1 MVTGLLDT
9 AVVVDLLRSYP
20 PSQEWLAQQSRLGI
34 VPIVWLEII
43 QGAEDLRA
51 QKRAVELLRHFER
64 VNVEPV
70 DFDWAIRQALRY
82 RLSHS
87 VDVMDCVIA
96 AVASRLEL
104 PLYTRNLKHF
114 VPVLGSLV
122 RKPY

>member
-1 MVTGLLDT
+1 VVTGLLDT
-9 AVVVDLLRSYP
+9 AVLVDLLRSYE
-20 PSQEWLAQQSRLGI
+20 PSRDWLAGQPRLGI

-43 QGAEDLRA
+43 QGAENLRA

-64 VNVEPV
+64 VDLEPA
-70 DFDWAIRQALRY
+70 DFDWAIGQALRL

-96 AVASRLEL
+96 AAARRLDL

-114 VPVLGSLV
+114 EPMLGSLA

>member
-9 AVVVDLLRSYP
+9 TVVVDLLRSYP
-20 PSQEWLAQQSRLGI
+20 PSQEWLAKQPRLGI

-51 QKRAVELLRHFER
+51 QKRAVGLLRHFER
-64 VNVEPV
+64 VDVEPV

-114 VPVLGSLV
+114 VPVLGSLA